1 MKKAF
6 FIIVGCIALVLGT
19 IGVVLPI
26 LPTVPFY
33 MITLFCFANSSKK
46 LHDWFVGTTLYKK
59 HLESFVEKR
68 GMTIQTKLSIIAM
81 VTLLMTVGFVMMFS
95 KGVYVPCVI
104 LACVWIGH
112 ILYFGLR
119 VKTIKM
125 GENSDAR

>member
-6 FIIVGCIALVLGT
+6 LIIVGCIALVLGT

-26 LPTVPFY
+26 LPTVSFY

-125 GENSDAR
+125 GEKSDAR